1 MRRRQIIRPWAA
13 ALAGL
18 ALATVIGLAM
28 RGEAPALINETSSL
42 PRGLYLRTQA
52 PIQRGSVV
60 ALAQPAAARAYL
72 TRLGMPDDVLLLK
85 RVAAV
90 EGDAVCD
97 RGGTV
102 RTPGRQVLRLDRDRR
117 GAILPAWS
125 ECRLLERDE
134 LFLLGDTLESF
145 DSRYFGPVR
154 KGEAKGVYQEVL
166 TW

>member
-1 MRRRQIIRPWAA
+1 
-13 ALAGL
+13 
-18 ALATVIGLAM
+18 M
-28 RGEAPALINETSSL
+28 RGEAPALINETLSL

-52 PIQRGSVV
+52 PIERGSVV
-60 ALAQPAAARAYL
+60 ALAQPATARAYL
-72 TRLGMPDDVLLLK
+72 TRLGMPDDILLLK

-97 RGGTV
+97 EGGTV
-102 RTPGRQVLRLDRDRR
+102 RTPGRQVVRLDRDRR
-117 GAILPAWS
+117 GAVLPAWS

-134 LFLLGDTLESF
+134 LFLLGDTPESF

>member
-1 MRRRQIIRPWAA
+1 
-13 ALAGL
+13 
-18 ALATVIGLAM
+18 
-28 RGEAPALINETSSL
+28 
-42 PRGLYLRTQA
+42 
-52 PIQRGSVV
+52 V
-60 ALAQPAAARAYL
+60 ALAQPATARAYL
-72 TRLGMPDDVLLLK
+72 TRLGMPDDILLLK

-97 RGGTV
+97 EGGTV
-102 RTPGRQVLRLDRDRR
+102 RTPGRQVLRLDRDRQ
-117 GAILPAWS
+117 GAVLPAWS

-134 LFLLGDTLESF
+134 LFLLGDTPESF